1 MTEKFITAAK
11 IDGLQPTFRALLAG
25 CFWIWGGFG
34 LLLNVMSFLG
44 LSGSLGVGTSAY
56 LAACLLLWI
65 GGMVMFGLGALI
77 APNNY
82 EFKRPS
88 E

>member
-1 MTEKFITAAK
+1 MTEKYITAAT
-11 IDGLQPTFRALLAG
+11 IDGLQPTLRALLAV
-25 CFWIWGGFG
+25 CFWLWGGFG
-34 LLLNVMSFLG
+34 LLLNVMYFLG
-44 LSGSLGVGTSAY
+44 LSGSISVGPSAY

>member
-1 MTEKFITAAK
+1 MTENFITAAK
-11 IDGLQPTFRALLAG
+11 IDGLQPTLRGVLAMCFWLWG
-25 CFWIWGGFG
+25 CFGF
-34 LLLNVMSFLG
+34 LLNIMSFLG
-44 LSGSLGVGTSAY
+44 LGWSISVGTSAY
-56 LAACLLLWI
+56 LTACLLLWI

-77 APNNY
+77 TPNNY